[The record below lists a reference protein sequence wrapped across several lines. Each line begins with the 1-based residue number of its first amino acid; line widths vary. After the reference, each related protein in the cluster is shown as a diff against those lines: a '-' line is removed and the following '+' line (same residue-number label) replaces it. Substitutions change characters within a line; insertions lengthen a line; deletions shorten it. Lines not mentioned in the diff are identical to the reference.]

1 MTTAQ
6 HPSTRHNLTENPEF
20 QEALDRFR
28 RVYTRYR
35 KEVNDAFDDAP
46 PTNHF
51 LPDLVSI
58 SARYEPQIRE
68 IVEEIY
74 AAGARMNGE

>member
-6 HPSTRHNLTENPEF
+6 RPRQKPIETPEF
-20 QEALDRFR
+20 KEALDRFR
-28 RVYTRYR
+28 RVYSQYR
-35 KEVNDAFDDAP
+35 QEVNDAFDYAP

-51 LPDLVSI
+51 LPDLASI
-58 SARYEPQIRE
+58 SARYEPRIKK

-74 AAGARMNGE
+74 AIGAPSHGE

>member
-6 HPSTRHNLTENPEF
+6 RPRQKSTESPEF

-28 RVYTRYR
+28 RIYSRYR
-35 KEVNDAFDDAP
+35 EEVNDAFDHAP
-46 PTNHF
+46 PTRDF
-51 LPDLVSI
+51 LPDLASI
-58 SARYEPQIRE
+58 SARYEPQIKE

-74 AAGARMNGE
+74 AVGAPSHGE